1 MIYQESRQT
10 RRIVGR
16 LDEGDDCV
24 EALNDFCKEHD
35 IDAAE
40 VRAVGRLGAIEVVR
54 YDEEAGEYRTVYE
67 GEGDFDLLNLSGN
80 VSRLGDEV
88 VLRLAVMISAQG
100 PVAPQVITGQLRS
113 ATAVEFEFVM
123 DVFEDLELQRK
134 LDRETGVLALNAIK
148 KTEQAPAP
156 EPAKSPE
163 PTEAAAPSGGST
175 STPEPTDETPDEPAA
190 SPSME
195 GQSMSWGDAAEAS
208 KEKSGT
214 DKSEPAGKKKNGQQK
229 DVESIYG
236 DMDLDGPELD
246 SGDIL
251 EHPKLGRCHVMKVED
266 QNYAHIRLPRGKIRK
281 LSLKVVDVKFK
292 GEEDGRNVF
301 EAQVSR

>member
-1 MIYQESRQT
+1 MIYQESTQT

-24 EALNDFCKEHD
+24 EALSDFCKEHD

-40 VRAVGRLGAIEVVR
+40 VRAVGRLDAIEVVR
-54 YDEEAGEYRTVYE
+54 YQADAEEYRPVFE

-80 VSRLGDEV
+80 VSRLGDEI
-88 VLRLAVMISAQG
+88 VLRLEVMISAQG

-113 ATAVEFEFVM
+113 ARAVEFEFVM

-134 LDRETGVLALNAIK
+134 LDRQTGVLALNAIK

-156 EPAKSPE
+156 QPAKTPE
-163 PTEAAAPSGGST
+163 PTERTSPTAGAE
-175 STPEPTDETPDEPAA
+175 STPEPAGQTPDEPAA
-190 SPSME
+190 SSSME

-208 KEKSGT
+208 KEKSGA
-214 DKSEPAGKKKNGQQK
+214 DKKAAKSTGKKNGQKK

-236 DMDLDGPELD
+236 DMDLHGPELD

-266 QNYAHIRLPRGKIRK
+266 QN
-281 LSLKVVDVKFK
+281 
-292 GEEDGRNVF
+292 
-301 EAQVSR
+301 